1 VILDSEAQVKEI
13 KLLVTQNGLLPFQK
27 FMLEI
32 FLKKMILILVDKWKY
47 VEHGIMLE
55 MKLLHTLKIS
65 KSQKIMIS
73 TMFLLNKKI

>member
-55 MKLLHTLKIS
+55 MKHLHSLKIS